1 MQIPYWYLNVVVV
14 VFFFRNWEKL
24 MKLKT
29 RRYKTF
35 AKGKHTKFNTHNE
48 YSNQQK
54 MIII

>member
-14 VFFFRNWEKL
+14 FFSQLRKFV
-24 MKLKT
+24 KLKT